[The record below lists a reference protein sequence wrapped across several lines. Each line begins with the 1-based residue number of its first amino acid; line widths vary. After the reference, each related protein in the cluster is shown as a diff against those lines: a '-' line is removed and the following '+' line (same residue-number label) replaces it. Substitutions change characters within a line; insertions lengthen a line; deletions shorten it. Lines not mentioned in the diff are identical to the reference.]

1 MGKIEKS
8 SQENLGYISKV
19 TDERAHS
26 PDKSTSLLQ
35 KLLLITSLILI
46 AFSCF
51 FAFSTSRIRQS
62 QEVALNPVGKIAN
75 NAPYNSNN
83 VIDDQ
88 NLILSSSEIS
98 ILSNNLRSFY
108 TKTGIQPYIKVF
120 PPIDSEKEEYFSTW
134 CKNHIKDSKAVVL
147 GYFLNN
153 DLFERGYSVL
163 YVGSDAS
170 TVFTGEY
177 IDSFMKELDCVWDR
191 YYPSNFSSLISHTFL
206 SLVYGSSFGTDAWWF
221 SVLSGLFILV
231 LFLTL
236 LFIKQERYKSRQVKQ
251 V

>member
-8 SQENLGYISKV
+8 SQEKSGYISKV
-19 TDERAHS
+19 PDEKAHS
-26 PDKSTSLLQ
+26 PDSTSLLQ
-35 KLLLITSLILI
+35 RLLLVVSLMLI

-51 FAFSTSRIRQS
+51 FAFNTSRIRQS
-62 QEVALNPVGKIAN
+62 QETALSQIGKIEN

-88 NLILSSSEIS
+88 NLLLSSREIS
-98 ILSNNLRSFY
+98 TLSNNLKSFY

-120 PPIDSEKEEYFSTW
+120 PPIDGEKEEYFSTW
-134 CKNHIKDSKAVVL
+134 CKNHIKDNKSLVY
-147 GYFLNN
+147 GYFLSD
-153 DLFERGYSVL
+153 DLFEKGYSTL
-163 YVGSDAS
+163 YIGSDAS
-170 TVFTGEY
+170 TVFTTEY

-191 YYPSNFSSLISHTFL
+191 YYPRNFSSMISHTFS

-231 LFLTL
+231 LLLTL
-236 LFIKQERYKSRQVKQ
+236 TFITHEKYKGRQVK
-251 V
+251 

>member
-8 SQENLGYISKV
+8 SQEKSGCISKV
-19 TDERAHS
+19 TDEKAHS
-26 PDKSTSLLQ
+26 PDSASLLQ
-35 KLLLITSLILI
+35 KLLLVVSLMLI

-51 FAFSTSRIRQS
+51 FAFNTSRIRQS
-62 QEVALNPVGKIAN
+62 QEVALSKIGKIEN

-98 ILSNNLRSFY
+98 TLSNNLKSFY

-120 PPIDSEKEEYFSTW
+120 PPIDGEKEEYFSTW
-134 CKNHIKDSKAVVL
+134 CKNNIKDNKSLVY
-147 GYFLNN
+147 GYFLND
-153 DLFERGYSVL
+153 DLFEKGCSTL
-163 YVGSDAS
+163 YIGSDAS
-170 TVFTGEY
+170 TVFTTEY

-191 YYPSNFSSLISHTFL
+191 YYPKNFSSMISHIFSSLI
-206 SLVYGSSFGTDAWWF
+206 YGSSFGTDAWWF

-236 LFIKQERYKSRQVKQ
+236 VFITHEKYKGRQVK
-251 V
+251 